1 MNFLNKL
8 ERKFGKYAIPHLTRY
23 IIITYVIG
31 YLLRYAFPAQTL
43 YLTLDPYQIVFHGQ
57 IWRLVSWLLIPP
69 SSLDIFTVV
78 MLFFYYSIGSTLEQA
93 WGDFRYNVY
102 IFFGIFMTIV
112 GAFLLFLFTGL
123 SYFGLYALSFST
135 YYISLSIFLGFA
147 MSFPDMQ
154 VMLYFLIPIKMK
166 YMALVYAVIVAA
178 DFFRGNLV
186 TKVAIAFSLASV
198 TISSS
203 RPEIISDTIQ
213 EREKEKMISGKPC
226 PEAAHSSIPMAQ
238 SINVP
243 YAEEQSWILRNWN
256 SVTVPSATG
265 TMSTARTICLPTSI
279 SDRRERRECP
289 EGA

>member
-123 SYFGLYALSFST
+123 SYFGLYALRFST

-166 YMALVYAVIVAA
+166 YMAVVYAVIVAA

-198 TISSS
+198 IIFFFATRNYKRYNPKERKRKNDFRKAMS
-203 RPEIISDTIQ
+203 RGSAQQYSNGAKHKCTVCGRTELDSPELEFRYCSKCNGNYEYCQDHLFTHQHI
-213 EREKEKMISGKPC
+213 R
-226 PEAAHSSIPMAQ
+226 
-238 SINVP
+238 
-243 YAEEQSWILRNWN
+243 
-256 SVTVPSATG
+256 
-265 TMSTARTICLPTSI
+265 
-279 SDRRERRECP
+279 
-289 EGA
+289 

>member
-198 TISSS
+198 IIFFFATRNYKRYNPKERKRKNDFRKAMSRGSSQQYS
-203 RPEIISDTIQ
+203 NGAKHKCTVCGRTELDSPELEFRYCSKCNGNYEYCQDHLFTHQHI
-213 EREKEKMISGKPC
+213 R
-226 PEAAHSSIPMAQ
+226 
-238 SINVP
+238 
-243 YAEEQSWILRNWN
+243 
-256 SVTVPSATG
+256 
-265 TMSTARTICLPTSI
+265 
-279 SDRRERRECP
+279 
-289 EGA
+289 

>member
-198 TISSS
+198 
-203 RPEIISDTIQ
+203 IIFFFAT
-213 EREKEKMISGKPC
+213 
-226 PEAAHSSIPMAQ
+226 
-238 SINVP
+238 
-243 YAEEQSWILRNWN
+243 RNYKRYN
-256 SVTVPSATG
+256 P
-265 TMSTARTICLPTSI
+265 
-279 SDRRERRECP
+279 RERKRKNDFRKAMSRSSAQQYSNGAKHKCTVCGRTELDSP
-289 EGA
+289 ELEFRYCSKCNGNYEYCQDHLFTHQHIR

>member
-8 ERKFGKYAIPHLTRY
+8 ERKLGKYAIPHLTRY

-198 TISSS
+198 
-203 RPEIISDTIQ
+203 IIFFFAT
-213 EREKEKMISGKPC
+213 
-226 PEAAHSSIPMAQ
+226 
-238 SINVP
+238 
-243 YAEEQSWILRNWN
+243 RNYKRYN
-256 SVTVPSATG
+256 P
-265 TMSTARTICLPTSI
+265 
-279 SDRRERRECP
+279 RERKRKNDFRKAMSRSSAQQYSNGAKHKCTVCGRTELDSP
-289 EGA
+289 ELEFRYCSKCNGNYEYCQDHLFTHQHIR